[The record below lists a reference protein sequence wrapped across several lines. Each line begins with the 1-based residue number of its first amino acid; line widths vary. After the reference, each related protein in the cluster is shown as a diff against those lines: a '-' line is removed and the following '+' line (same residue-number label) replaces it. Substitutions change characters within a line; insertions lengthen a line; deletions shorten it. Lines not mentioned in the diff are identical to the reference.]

1 MQAFPSERG
10 VLAEAPVTR
19 STALSTFGP
28 RGSYDR
34 TMPVRT
40 LAIAVL
46 LAAAGCEASSSDP
59 EMATG
64 SGSSGDRGDAGNGE
78 GGSGDEAGNDAAD
91 GSESGGDASSDGQ
104 PPSNSCSDVVLAPI
118 EDDPDQGFIDIT
130 ADCVEMINA
139 YRVMDGLEPFWEH
152 EDGIC
157 CSALEARQAWLDGTH
172 HNGDYCD
179 WQAQGAAGG
188 GRNPNGTAYK
198 SLEWVPRLFYGEK
211 GDTFEESG
219 GHYQAMMRPEPRG
232 VACGWYGHDRDNHR
246 VVVNYW

>member
-1 MQAFPSERG
+1 MSGRLLVAS
-10 VLAEAPVTR
+10 
-19 STALSTFGP
+19 
-28 RGSYDR
+28 
-34 TMPVRT
+34 
-40 LAIAVL
+40 L
-46 LAAAGCEASSSDP
+46 LASLPACEASSPGGESAAETGAAEGAVDGAESAEGAEGASGPSGEGSSDDGA
-59 EMATG
+59 ATG
-64 SGSSGDRGDAGNGE
+64 
-78 GGSGDEAGNDAAD
+78 DET
-91 GSESGGDASSDGQ
+91 
-104 PPSNSCSDVVLAPI
+104 PPSNDCEDIELAAI
-118 EDDPDQGFIDIT
+118 EEDPDQGFIDVT
-130 ADCVEMINA
+130 ETCVQFINE
-139 YRVMDGLEPFWEH
+139 YRVKDGLEPFWVH

-179 WQAQGAAGG
+179 WAAQGAAGG

-211 GDTFEESG
+211 GDTYEESG